1 MHFLFFLFSSLFPFL
16 FSPFPFLS
24 FLSFPYFSSRDLFFL
39 IQKGPSLYLSLS
51 RGATAADK
59 AACGRRAGSMVLD
72 NLHQH
77 GDEAGFKLLP
87 RGTSTSPT
95 STATSPLPFSEVSFS
110 TLEWSRWL

>member
-1 MHFLFFLFSSLFPFL
+1 
-16 FSPFPFLS
+16 
-24 FLSFPYFSSRDLFFL
+24 
-39 IQKGPSLYLSLS
+39 
-51 RGATAADK
+51 
-59 AACGRRAGSMVLD
+59 MVLD